1 MHPWPSSTMVSSYMS
16 VVIVDCS
23 RSVMHKSSFLLV
35 RETPL
40 PLLWKDT
47 FLPSTSGCYIMICR
61 TIEGFFD
68 VLIRQLQILVRSSSL
83 TKGTAQ
89 SKSEKLLAY
98 LNNLCSPGSS
108 RKHFLHKSVLK
119 GDFLGFGNESF
130 NGINI
135 RGV

>member
-47 FLPSTSGCYIMICR
+47 FLPSTSGYYIMICR

-98 LNNLCSPGSS
+98 MEFDLHLHTS
-108 RKHFLHKSVLK
+108 HHYFLQFQYQKVSY
-119 GDFLGFGNESF
+119 GNF
-130 NGINI
+130 NTYGN
-135 RGV
+135 